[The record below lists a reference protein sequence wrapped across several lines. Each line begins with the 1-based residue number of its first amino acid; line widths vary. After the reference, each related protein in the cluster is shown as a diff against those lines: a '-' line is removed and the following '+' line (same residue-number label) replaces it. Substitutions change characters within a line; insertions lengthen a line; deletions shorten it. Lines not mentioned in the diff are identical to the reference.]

1 MSNFCYCRLDVEKI
15 VNDQASLES
24 KELAVLAVSLFSLC
38 FAILQLVSF
47 QVLTFFR
54 TSQPDKGCRK
64 SRGWVLVIVS
74 SSMTIFITLTYS
86 KFHFLVVQIGALE

>member
-1 MSNFCYCRLDVEKI
+1 MSNFCYCRLDFEKI

-24 KELAVLAVSLFSLC
+24 KELAVLAVSLFFLC

-74 SSMTIFITLTYS
+74 SSMTIFITLIYS
-86 KFHFLVVQIGALE
+86 